1 MFNFWQTENYLY
13 LKVHNCTQMLL
24 SAALPSNDHV
34 TLSSYNFS
42 HTLTFQTLIKNLP
55 HISKSILS
63 LILLASSYMAYPC
76 LFQMVLAIKET
87 IINITR
93 LQSMIHHHK
102 IPVFFSNQEIH
113 AYMYDI
119 EEIVTC

>member
-1 MFNFWQTENYLY
+1 MFYFWQTESYLY

-24 SAALPSNDHV
+24 SAALPSNHRSDHV

-63 LILLASSYMAYPC
+63 LILLASSYMAYPS

-87 IINITR
+87 IRNITR

-102 IPVFFSNQEIH
+102 YPFFSR
-113 AYMYDI
+113 
-119 EEIVTC
+119 TK